1 MYNVKSSLIV
11 LCLLAGMGQC
21 CLSVQAQNS
30 AATKSVRQKAK
41 RASGIFDEKT
51 FDEVVVTGSRLE
63 RPLKD
68 VPVITRIVSR
78 AEIDR
83 INPLDMQQLLQYA
96 LPGIQFRLNTMSQL
110 PTLTYQGMNNKMVVF
125 LIDGERISG
134 ESSDH
139 NIDYSRINPDE
150 IERIEV
156 VRGAASTLYDSNA
169 QGGVINII
177 TRKAKRPVSFSLTGR
192 YAGKNGEKYGANLGI
207 RKKGWTSFTNWGW
220 RSRESFVVPDVS
232 KYAYEQISPDGT
244 VKQVEE
250 SQADTLQIKGYTV
263 NTVSQRLGYQFNERL
278 SAEVKGSFYSNRQ
291 PLVRGGKRYDHYND
305 VAWGANVKYLL
316 SPQHRFDLSY
326 LNDTYTKTYN
336 YPHAEGTAADPKS
349 ITPYRNHQQTARLNY
364 TLLTDKHTVSLG
376 AEMSN
381 DYLKHYML
389 KDSGAVSGTQWSVY
403 GQEEWHILP
412 QLNLVAGVRLDKPW
426 RYSAHFTPKV
436 SLLYRPLDN
445 LTLRANYSHG
455 YRPPTLKEVYQDFN
469 MMNVMH
475 VVGNPNLRPET
486 SEQISFSAEYEWN
499 RLNLSASVFHNRYRH
514 YIGYETVSADTIRYA
529 NFDDRKTTGVEVSA
543 RYTTTYGLHV
553 RATYNYIKDYQM
565 SNGHGHF
572 AQSYNTSDVRP
583 HSLTFGAAY
592 HYVVSKSLTATA
604 DFNGHW
610 GCAFSQYDYR
620 LLRNSQTGVELPVM
634 YRYRFDARTFCSLN
648 LGVQLPK
655 KGITVGLLIDNL
667 FDYRD
672 RASTASVQLPD
683 VGRTFVGTLKI
694 DVDKLF

>member
-21 CLSVQAQNS
+21 CLSVRAQKPV
-30 AATKSVRQKAK
+30 ATKSVRQKAK
-41 RASGIFDEKT
+41 GPSGIFDEKA
-51 FDEVVVTGSRLE
+51 FNEVVVTGSRLE

-291 PLVRGGKRYDHYND
+291 PLVRGGKRYDRYND

-403 GQEEWHILP
+403 GQEEWHIHP

-655 KGITVGLLIDNL
+655 RGITVGLLIDNL

-672 RASTASVQLPD
+672 RAATASVQLPD
-683 VGRTFVGTLKI
+683 VGRTFVGTIKL

>member
-1 MYNVKSSLIV
+1 M
-11 LCLLAGMGQC
+11 
-21 CLSVQAQNS
+21 SVQAQKKNTPVVS
-30 AATKSVRQKAK
+30 NKEKFAVNPAKDKA
-41 RASGIFDEKT
+41 FN
-51 FDEVVVTGSRLE
+51 EVVVTGSRLE

-125 LIDGERISG
+125 LIDGERLSG

-139 NIDYSRINPDE
+139 NIDYNRINPDE

-192 YAGKNGEKYGANLGI
+192 YAGNNGEKYGANLGI

-291 PLVRGGKRYDHYND
+291 PLVRGGKRYDRYND

-326 LNDTYTKTYN
+326 LNDSYTKTYN
-336 YPHAEGTAADPKS
+336 YPYAEGTAGDPKS

-364 TLLTDKHTVSLG
+364 TLLTDQHTVSLG

-426 RYSAHFTPKV
+426 RYDVHLTPKV

-499 RLNLSASVFHNRYRH
+499 RLNLSASVFHNRYRY

-543 RYTTTYGLHV
+543 RYTTPYGLHV
-553 RATYNYIKDYQM
+553 RATYNYIKDYQL
-565 SNGHGHF
+565 SNGHGSF
-572 AQSYNTSDVRP
+572 SEYYNTSDVRP

-592 HYVVSKSLTATA
+592 HYALTKSLTATA

-620 LLRNSQTGVELPVM
+620 LLRDAQSGAELPVM
-634 YRYRFDARTFCSLN
+634 YRYGFDARTFCSLN

-655 KGITVGLLIDNL
+655 RALPWDCSSTISSTIATALPRLLCNSPMWVVPL
-667 FDYRD
+667 
-672 RASTASVQLPD
+672 SEQLS
-683 VGRTFVGTLKI
+683 
-694 DVDKLF
+694 

>member
-1 MYNVKSSLIV
+1 MFNIKYGFIV
-11 LCLLAGMGQC
+11 LCLFTGMGQC
-21 CLSVQAQNS
+21 CMSVQAQKKNTAVVS
-30 AATKSVRQKAK
+30 NKEKSTANPAMDKAF
-41 RASGIFDEKT
+41 G
-51 FDEVVVTGSRLE
+51 EVVVTGSRLE

-68 VPVITRIVSR
+68 VPVITRIVTR

-139 NIDYSRINPDE
+139 NIDYNRINPDE

-177 TRKAKRPVSFSLTGR
+177 TRKAKRPFSLSVMGR
-192 YAGKNGEKYGANLGI
+192 YAGKNGQKYGASLGL
-207 RKKGWTSFTNWGW
+207 RKNGWSSFTNVGW

-232 KYAYEQISPDGT
+232 KYAYEQISVDGT
-244 VKQVEE
+244 VKKVEE
-250 SQADTLQIKGYTV
+250 NQADTLQLKGYTV
-263 NTVSQRLGYQFNERL
+263 NSVSQRLGYQFNEQL
-278 SAEVKGSFYSNRQ
+278 SAELKGSFYSNRQ
-291 PLVRGGKRYDHYND
+291 PLVRSGKRYDRYND
-305 VAWGANVKYLL
+305 WMWGATVKYVPTAL
-316 SPQHRFDLSY
+316 HRFDISY
-326 LNDTYTKTYN
+326 LNDIYTKTYN
-336 YPHAEGTAADPKS
+336 YPQAEGTAADPKH
-349 ITPYRNHQQTARLNY
+349 ITPYRNRQHTGRLNY
-364 TLLTDKHTVSLG
+364 TYLGDKHIVSLG
-376 AEMSN
+376 AELSN

-389 KDSGAVSGTQWSVY
+389 KDSGSVSGTQWSVY
-403 GQEEWHILP
+403 AQDEWHILSK
-412 QLNLVAGVRLDKPW
+412 LNLVAGVRMDKSW
-426 RYSAHFTPKV
+426 KYDAHITPKI
-436 SLLYRPLDN
+436 SILYRPVEQ

-475 VVGNPNLRPET
+475 VVGNPQLRPET
-486 SEQISFSAEYEWN
+486 SEQCSVSAEYEIN
-499 RLNLSASVFHNRYRH
+499 RLNLSASLFHNRYHH

-529 NFDDRKTTGVEVSA
+529 NFDDRQTTGLEVSA
-543 RYTTTYGLHV
+543 RYTTNYGLHL
-553 RATYNYIKDYQM
+553 RTTYNYINDHQL
-565 SNGHGHF
+565 SNGHGSF
-572 AQSYNTSDVRP
+572 SEYYNTSDVRP

-592 HYVVSKSLTATA
+592 YHRLSDLLTASV

-620 LLRNSQTGVELPVM
+620 ILRDTPSGNELPVM
-634 YRYRFDARTFCSLN
+634 YRYHFDARTFCSLN
-648 LGVQLPK
+648 LGLQLPQ
-655 KGITVGLLIDNL
+655 KGLSLGLLIDNL

-683 VGRTFVGTLKI
+683 VGRTFVGTIKI

>member
-1 MYNVKSSLIV
+1 
-11 LCLLAGMGQC
+11 
-21 CLSVQAQNS
+21 
-30 AATKSVRQKAK
+30 
-41 RASGIFDEKT
+41 
-51 FDEVVVTGSRLE
+51 
-63 RPLKD
+63 
-68 VPVITRIVSR
+68 
-78 AEIDR
+78 
-83 INPLDMQQLLQYA
+83 
-96 LPGIQFRLNTMSQL
+96 
-110 PTLTYQGMNNKMVVF
+110 
-125 LIDGERISG
+125 
-134 ESSDH
+134 
-139 NIDYSRINPDE
+139 
-150 IERIEV
+150 
-156 VRGAASTLYDSNA
+156 
-169 QGGVINII
+169 
-177 TRKAKRPVSFSLTGR
+177 
-192 YAGKNGEKYGANLGI
+192 
-207 RKKGWTSFTNWGW
+207 
-220 RSRESFVVPDVS
+220 
-232 KYAYEQISPDGT
+232 
-244 VKQVEE
+244 
-250 SQADTLQIKGYTV
+250 
-263 NTVSQRLGYQFNERL
+263 
-278 SAEVKGSFYSNRQ
+278 
-291 PLVRGGKRYDHYND
+291 
-305 VAWGANVKYLL
+305 
-316 SPQHRFDLSY
+316 
-326 LNDTYTKTYN
+326 
-336 YPHAEGTAADPKS
+336 
-349 ITPYRNHQQTARLNY
+349 
-364 TLLTDKHTVSLG
+364 
-376 AEMSN
+376 MSN

-403 GQEEWHILP
+403 GQEEWHIHP

-565 SNGHGHF
+565 SNGHGRF

-655 KGITVGLLIDNL
+655 RGITVGLLIDNL

-672 RASTASVQLPD
+672 RAATASVQLPD
-683 VGRTFVGTLKI
+683 VGRTFVGTIKI